1 MSTRRYATIAIV
13 IATAAGGYLALSQR
27 PRESGQGSLRPSSA
41 QPPDPASRPDARGTR
56 PAADRAAPGARAQA
70 PSTPGSQGPITLH
83 AGDVVAQVNGVP
95 VRASDLAPIGDPSR
109 ALTMSRERYDFLRDR
124 AIERELVLQAARAEG
139 VTLTDDQKQE
149 MVTAVE
155 DVEGQIGVRNAASF
169 ERREL
174 RSRLLLNELAVRA
187 GVESPFATQ
196 AEVDAY
202 LQQHAAELGAPPE
215 DAEARAAMEARIREK
230 LALDKQQA
238 HGDALRELIDE
249 LKQKANIT

>member
-1 MSTRRYATIAIV
+1 
-13 IATAAGGYLALSQR
+13 
-27 PRESGQGSLRPSSA
+27 
-41 QPPDPASRPDARGTR
+41 
-56 PAADRAAPGARAQA
+56 
-70 PSTPGSQGPITLH
+70 
-83 AGDVVAQVNGVP
+83 
-95 VRASDLAPIGDPSR
+95 
-109 ALTMSRERYDFLRDR
+109 MSRERYDFLRDR

-202 LQQHAAELGAPPE
+202 LQQHAAELGAPPD